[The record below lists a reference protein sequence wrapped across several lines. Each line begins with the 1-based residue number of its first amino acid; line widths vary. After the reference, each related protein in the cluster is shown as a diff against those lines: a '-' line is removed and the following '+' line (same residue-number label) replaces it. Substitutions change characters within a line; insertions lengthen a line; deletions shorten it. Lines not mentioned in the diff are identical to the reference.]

1 MWTILPSKINGMD
14 REKGYYWIRFQD
26 EEYEIAFWDGNSWN
40 ITGNSDIWNDK
51 DFQNIDENPIKKY
64 KR

>member
-1 MWTILPSKINGMD
+1 MD

-26 EEYEIAFWDGNSWN
+26 EEYEIAFFFFYSWN